1 MCVLFCISLFAKFP
15 LGGLELITHQKTVSV
30 YPDSIRE
37 CTKTLPDPENGNA
50 IDLKTTRIN
59 LICQTSAIQ
68 GMFLKQQMGDAHPLV
83 RYRMTKSLKVLR
95 EQLGRHNFLLGHSI
109 RL

>member
-1 MCVLFCISLFAKFP
+1 LCVLFCIILFVKFP
-15 LGGLELITHQKTVSV
+15 LGGRELITHQKTVCV
-30 YPDSIRE
+30 YPDLIRE
-37 CTKTLPDPENGNA
+37 CTKAFPDPENGNA
-50 IDLKTTRIN
+50 IDLKATRIN

-68 GMFLKQQMGDAHPLV
+68 GRFLKQQMDDAHPLV

-95 EQLGRHNFLLGHSI
+95 EQLGRNIFLLGHSI

>member
-1 MCVLFCISLFAKFP
+1 
-15 LGGLELITHQKTVSV
+15 
-30 YPDSIRE
+30 
-37 CTKTLPDPENGNA
+37 
-50 IDLKTTRIN
+50 
-59 LICQTSAIQ
+59 
-68 GMFLKQQMGDAHPLV
+68 MFLKQQMGDAHPLV